1 MVLVPTNESK
11 KKKMTKYKELWSK
24 ISNLIRLITKTSDDY
39 DQKYM
44 KIGFNSDDELPL
56 NKAGIPSMIIVDR
69 AVFHENNK
77 YYSHFFRWI
86 SI

>member
-1 MVLVPTNESK
+1 MALVPTNESK
-11 KKKMTKYKELWSK
+11 KTMTKYEELWSK
-24 ISNLIRLITKTSDDY
+24 ISNLIRLISKNSDDY

-56 NKAGIPSMIIVDR
+56 NKAGIPSMITVVR

-77 YYSHFFRWI
+77 YYPHFFRWI